1 MIREIFAGNALTKI
15 LRILICDVTIF
26 FWIRQATKMIDPSRK
41 FSKCD
46 LKVHLRNNFY
56 EWPKNQIVIG
66 NPTSYLVKNSS
77 ITKYKKC
84 LQQKTEKSIGS
95 FTGDQNDDL

>member
-1 MIREIFAGNALTKI
+1 
-15 LRILICDVTIF
+15 
-26 FWIRQATKMIDPSRK
+26 MIDPSRK

-66 NPTSYLVKNSS
+66 NPTSYLSKTHPSQAL
-77 ITKYKKC
+77 YKKC